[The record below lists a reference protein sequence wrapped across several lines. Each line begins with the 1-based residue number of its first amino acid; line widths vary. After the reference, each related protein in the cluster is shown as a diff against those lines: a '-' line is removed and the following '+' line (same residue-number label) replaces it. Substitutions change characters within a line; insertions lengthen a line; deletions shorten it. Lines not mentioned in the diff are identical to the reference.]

1 MDISSL
7 SITLPTVV
15 AVVGCFIGV
24 MTFLS
29 NRNRNSKKDSEDDK
43 KKASEQE
50 ARMVRIETMLV
61 NIEHNTS
68 NLGTRVDS
76 HDKMLTR
83 HETRI
88 SVLEEKIK

>member
-7 SITLPTVV
+7 SISIPTVI

-24 MTFLS
+24 MNFLG
-29 NRNRNSKKDSEDDK
+29 NRRKANKDE
-43 KKASEQE
+43 EG
-50 ARMVRIETMLV
+50 RLVRIETMLV

-68 NLGTRVDS
+68 NLNTRVND
-76 HDKMLTR
+76 HDKLLTK

-88 SVLEEKIK
+88 AVLEKEITHKGEK